1 LGGASTALSGGV
13 STFNVYG
20 ALTGVAQAVT
30 TGNTTYSTNLTQLA
44 GSYDFGAVK
53 LGVTINNGQK
63 TTTSVPTAS
72 PLASSRAT
80 LGTATV
86 GTYNISSR
94 AVSFDAPM
102 GAINLVGGFSNAS
115 LDSSTF
121 GPLADWSSSQL
132 GVKYNFSKRTI
143 VYGYTGTSTNN
154 LVTATSTSATTG
166 TFKTM
171 TGTLI
176 GIDHQ
181 F

>member
-1 LGGASTALSGGV
+1 
-13 STFNVYG
+13 
-20 ALTGVAQAVT
+20 
-30 TGNTTYSTNLTQLA
+30 
-44 GSYDFGAVK
+44 
-53 LGVTINNGQK
+53 
-63 TTTSVPTAS
+63 
-72 PLASSRAT
+72 
-80 LGTATV
+80 
-86 GTYNISSR
+86 
-94 AVSFDAPM
+94 M

-171 TGTLI
+171 TGTLV